1 MHAGCR
7 GAGAPDPAV
16 VERMSRRIWPR
27 PGEPPLVMGILNVT
41 PDSFADAGRFSR
53 LDAAVAHAEA
63 MVAAGA
69 DIIDIG
75 GESTRPGASPVA
87 ESAEIDRVVPV
98 IRELARRTPCLLSVD
113 TSKPNV
119 MRAAVDA
126 GAGMINDVCALRRQ
140 GAVEMAAGLG
150 VPICLMHMQGE
161 PASMQEAPAY
171 RDVVAEVKEFLAAR
185 VAACEAAGISR
196 GSLLIDPGFGFGK
209 DLSHN
214 LQLLRSLREFTALGL
229 PVLVGL
235 SRKSM
240 IGALTGKPVGER
252 LHGSVALAVYAAL
265 QGASVVRV
273 HDVGPTVEALRVIGA
288 VMGARADE

>member
-1 MHAGCR
+1 
-7 GAGAPDPAV
+7 
-16 VERMSRRIWPR
+16 
-27 PGEPPLVMGILNVT
+27 
-41 PDSFADAGRFSR
+41 
-53 LDAAVAHAEA
+53 
-63 MVAAGA
+63 
-69 DIIDIG
+69 
-75 GESTRPGASPVA
+75 
-87 ESAEIDRVVPV
+87 
-98 IRELARRTPCLLSVD
+98 
-113 TSKPNV
+113 
-119 MRAAVDA
+119 
-126 GAGMINDVCALRRQ
+126 
-140 GAVEMAAGLG
+140 MAAGLG
-150 VPICLMHMQGE
+150 VPICIMHMQGE
-161 PASMQEAPAY
+161 PASMQAAPAY
-171 RDVVAEVKEFLAAR
+171 RDVVAEVKEFLVAR
-185 VAACEAAGISR
+185 VAACEAAGIPR

>member
-1 MHAGCR
+1 
-7 GAGAPDPAV
+7 
-16 VERMSRRIWPR
+16 MSRRIWPR

-214 LQLLRSLREFTALGL
+214 LRLLRSLREFAALGL
-229 PVLVGL
+229 PVLAGL

-265 QGASVVRV
+265 QGASIVRA

-288 VMGARADE
+288 VMGAMADE

>member
-1 MHAGCR
+1 M
-7 GAGAPDPAV
+7 
-16 VERMSRRIWPR
+16 ERVSRRTWPR
-27 PGEPPLVMGILNVT
+27 AGEPPLVMGILNVT
-41 PDSFADAGRFSR
+41 PDSFADAGRYSR

-140 GAVEMAAGLG
+140 GAEEMAAGLG
-150 VPICLMHMQGE
+150 VPICIMHMQGE
-161 PASMQEAPAY
+161 PASMQAAPAY
-171 RDVVAEVKEFLAAR
+171 RDVVAEVKEFLVAR
-185 VAACEAAGISR
+185 VAACEAAGIPR

-252 LHGSVALAVYAAL
+252 LYGSVALAVYAAL

>member
-1 MHAGCR
+1 M
-7 GAGAPDPAV
+7 
-16 VERMSRRIWPR
+16 ERVSRRTWPR
-27 PGEPPLVMGILNVT
+27 AGEPPLVMGILNVT
-41 PDSFADAGRFSR
+41 PDSFADAGRYSR

-75 GESTRPGASPVA
+75 GESTRPGASLVA

-140 GAVEMAAGLG
+140 GAEEMAAGLG
-150 VPICLMHMQGE
+150 VPICIMHMQGE
-161 PASMQEAPAY
+161 PASMQAAPAY
-171 RDVVAEVKEFLAAR
+171 RDVVAEVKEFLVAR
-185 VAACEAAGISR
+185 VAACEAAGIPR

>member
-1 MHAGCR
+1 M
-7 GAGAPDPAV
+7 
-16 VERMSRRIWPR
+16 ERVSRRTWPR
-27 PGEPPLVMGILNVT
+27 AGELPLVMGILNVT
-41 PDSFADAGRFSR
+41 PDSFADAGRYSR

-75 GESTRPGASPVA
+75 GESTRPGASLVA

-140 GAVEMAAGLG
+140 GAEEMAAGLG
-150 VPICLMHMQGE
+150 VPICIMHMQGE
-161 PASMQEAPAY
+161 PASMQAAPAY
-171 RDVVAEVKEFLAAR
+171 RDVVAEVKEFLVAR
-185 VAACEAAGISR
+185 VAACEAAGIPR

>member
-1 MHAGCR
+1 MHVGCR
-7 GAGAPDPAV
+7 GAGLPDPTA
-16 VERMSRRIWPR
+16 VERVSRRTWPR
-27 PGEPPLVMGILNVT
+27 AGEPPLVMGILNVT
-41 PDSFADAGRFSR
+41 PDSFADAGRYSR

-140 GAVEMAAGLG
+140 GAEEMAAGLG
-150 VPICLMHMQGE
+150 VPICIMHMQGE
-161 PASMQEAPAY
+161 PASMQAAPAY
-171 RDVVAEVKEFLAAR
+171 RDVVAEVKEFLVAR
-185 VAACEAAGISR
+185 VAACEAAGIPR